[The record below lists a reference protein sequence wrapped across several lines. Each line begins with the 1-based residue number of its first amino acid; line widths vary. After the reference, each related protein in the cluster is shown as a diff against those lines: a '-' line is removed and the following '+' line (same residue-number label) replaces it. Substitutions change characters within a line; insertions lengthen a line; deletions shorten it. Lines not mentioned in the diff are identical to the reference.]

1 MMMKK
6 NVSIIT
12 IIVTLLAT
20 VILSSYSEPKVK
32 TIKGTIKSYGAE
44 PMTYPGVTTTKGK
57 EYLIVAST
65 ETKQELLARQ
75 GKLIEFTGFIINDEA
90 ELPPMSLKDGAF
102 KIETWEVVVPKEE
115 KKKNK

>member
-1 MMMKK
+1 MKK
-6 NVSIIT
+6 NISIIT
-12 IIVTLLAT
+12 IIITLLTT

-32 TIKGTIKSYGAE
+32 TIRGTITCYGAE

-57 EYLIVAST
+57 EYLIIAST

-75 GKLIEFTGFIINDEA
+75 GRLIEFTGFIIDDKEN
-90 ELPPMSLKDGAF
+90 LPPLSLKDGAF